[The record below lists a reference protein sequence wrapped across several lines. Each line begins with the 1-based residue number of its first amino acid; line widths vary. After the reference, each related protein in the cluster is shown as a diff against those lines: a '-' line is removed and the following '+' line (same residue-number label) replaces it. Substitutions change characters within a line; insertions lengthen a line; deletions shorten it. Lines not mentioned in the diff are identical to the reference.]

1 MNKSHKTL
9 FIFLIVLLLSYNL
22 SESFL
27 TIYCHTFCKE
37 TIGIIVIR
45 AIPLLILL
53 LCYLTNIRFSSKL
66 SINYLYL
73 FISIIGFLIA
83 KTHILFYL
91 YLLIDHVDNSFL
103 LIMYIT
109 SALFMVLAFLRNFKM
124 KEGKI
129 VFLFLIVPIFLILQL
144 IFEMKTFG
152 ISPPYS
158 YTNPDRYEFVRYHY
172 FSAKEFSYLPDRIP
186 EDATNI
192 IFHYN
197 SYSLFSQD
205 EDLYLEYDSPSIPNN
220 EHHIKYEIT
229 IPSKEKSEVE

>member
-37 TIGIIVIR
+37 TIEIIVIR

-73 FISIIGFLIA
+73 FISIVSFLIA
-83 KTHILFYL
+83 KMHILFYL
-91 YLLIDHVDNSFL
+91 YLLIDPVDNLFL
-103 LIMYIT
+103 LIMNII
-109 SALFMVLAFLRNFKM
+109 SAIFMVLTFFKNFKR
-124 KEGKI
+124 KEGSI

-152 ISPPYS
+152 ISLPYS
-158 YTNPDRYEFVRYHY
+158 YTNPNRYEFVKYHY

-205 EDLYLEYDSPSIPNN
+205 EDLYLEYDSPSIPNS

-229 IPSKEKSEVE
+229 IPSKENSEVE

>member
-9 FIFLIVLLLSYNL
+9 FILLIVLLLCYNL

-27 TIYCHTFCKE
+27 TIYCHSFCKE
-37 TIGIIVIR
+37 TIEIIVIR

-53 LCYLTNIRFSSKL
+53 LCYFTNLRLPKKL
-66 SINYLYL
+66 SVNYFCL
-73 FISIIGFLIA
+73 FISIITFIIA
-83 KTHILFYL
+83 KIHILFYL
-91 YLLIDHVDNSFL
+91 YLLIDHVDNAFL
-103 LIMYIT
+103 LIINIV
-109 SALFMVLAFLRNFKM
+109 SAIFMVLTFFKNFKK
-124 KEGKI
+124 KEANI
-129 VFLFLIVPIFLILQL
+129 VFLFLIVPIFLVLQL

-152 ISPPYS
+152 IAPSYS
-158 YTNPDRYEFVRYHY
+158 YTNPNRYTFVKYHY
-172 FSAKEFSYLPDRIP
+172 FSAEEFAYLPDKIP

-220 EHHIKYEIT
+220 EHHIKYEII
-229 IPSKEKSEVE
+229 IPSKDKNEVE